1 MSTYIP
7 VSLRQRIV
15 SLDARRC
22 AYCQSPEA
30 LMGVTFEIE
39 HIIPISAG
47 GSTSLDN
54 LCLSCP
60 TCNRY
65 KATRTTA
72 QDPESH
78 VEVPLFH
85 ARRQNWTTHFA
96 WSSDM
101 TRVIGLTLN
110 GRATIELFHINRPV
124 IVQLRQYW
132 VVLRLHPS
140 ISL

>member
-7 VSLRQRIV
+7 ASLRQQIL

-22 AYCQSPEA
+22 AYCQSPQA

-47 GSTSLDN
+47 GSTSLEN

-65 KATRTTA
+65 KATRIAA

-78 VEVPLFH
+78 IEVSLFH
-85 ARRQNWTTHFA
+85 PRRQNWTTHFA

-101 TRVIGLTLN
+101 TRVIGLTPN
-110 GRATIELFHINRPV
+110 GRATIELFHIN
-124 IVQLRQYW
+124 
-132 VVLRLHPS
+132 
-140 ISL
+140 